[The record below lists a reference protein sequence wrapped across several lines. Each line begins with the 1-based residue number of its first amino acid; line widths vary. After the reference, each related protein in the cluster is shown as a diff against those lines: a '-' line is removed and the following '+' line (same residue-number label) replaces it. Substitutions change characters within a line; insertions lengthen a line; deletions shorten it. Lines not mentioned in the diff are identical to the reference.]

1 MSASSVTGDAI
12 RVQAY
17 QLDPETLAFVPPSDD
32 PSEPTHEVK
41 QLCVSHE
48 VPHKVGP
55 SPRRKSEKKQKK
67 KSEQIGPESGIR
79 HLWSPADMR

>member
-1 MSASSVTGDAI
+1 MDASSAPGDAI
-12 RVQAY
+12 RVRAY

-48 VPHKVGP
+48 APQKV
-55 SPRRKSEKKQKK
+55 
-67 KSEQIGPESGIR
+67 
-79 HLWSPADMR
+79 